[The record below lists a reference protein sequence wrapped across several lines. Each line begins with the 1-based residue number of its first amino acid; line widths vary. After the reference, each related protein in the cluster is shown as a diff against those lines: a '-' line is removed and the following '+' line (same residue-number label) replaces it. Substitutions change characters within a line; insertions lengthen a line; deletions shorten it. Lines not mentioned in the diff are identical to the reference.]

1 MYEIYPKHFYLCK
14 TGITPLKTDYTM
26 SHLCPLCGKEKKE
39 EALLCDACTKK
50 LRSEY
55 EVDLPQQVQH
65 HHSPVEERQ
74 SDEYYLHQDN
84 GEAEE
89 KRNSNSKSGRRLVR
103 IAITLLLLMITFFLY
118 NELIRKGNLERSGW
132 DAATKANSVAGYL
145 HYIENHPEG
154 AHFDDAQAALMQLKV
169 DEADRWEVLKKSD
182 RVTELR
188 DFLLLFHES
197 HYVPLVKRRLD
208 SLTWMGVLH
217 SNTSAAYSDYMMM
230 AESGDFN
237 GDYLAEAE
245 TRYRMLFQSYP
256 VDQPTLDSIRIVVNG
271 FCSALNSLDHA
282 GLEQWLAPRVQRFFF
297 KGPKVRERLLGELLV
312 DAARSEEPAI
322 TYIPDLEGVQYEK
335 TLEDICRVNLPILK
349 SRNNEGILEQL
360 PGYIMHLELNTY
372 YQIISVHET
381 KPHPGAP

>member
-1 MYEIYPKHFYLCK
+1 M
-14 TGITPLKTDYTM
+14 KTDYTM

-39 EALLCDACTKK
+39 EALFCNACTKK

-55 EVDLPQQVQH
+55 EVDLPQEVQH

-74 SDEYYLHQDN
+74 SDGYYLHQDN

-89 KRNSNSKSGRRLVR
+89 KRNSNSKTGRRLGR

-118 NELIRKGNLERSGW
+118 NGLIRKGNLERSGW

-145 HYIENHPEG
+145 HYIENHPDG

-188 DFLLLFHES
+188 DFLLLFPES

-271 FCSALNSLDHA
+271 FYSALNSLDHA

-312 DAARSEEPAI
+312 DAARSEEPTI
-322 TYIPDLEGVQYEK
+322 TYIPDLGGVQYEK